1 MDHYKTLG
9 VDKQAS
15 ADDIKRAFR
24 KLAMQH
30 HPDRGGN
37 EAQFKEIQAAYDVLG
52 DPQRR
57 AEYDNPR
64 QQGFK
69 FSTGPGFAAGP
80 GGFDFDQ
87 IFSMFGADMGRRA
100 TRNQVRISLWITLRD
115 VAQGGT
121 RTLNV
126 SSSTGSHMVEI
137 EIPAMI
143 EDGSTVQYTKL
154 APDGSDLLVQFRIKP
169 DPVWQRQGSTLLLD
183 QPVLIWTLLAGGE
196 ITVVTLADQRLTVT
210 VPANTKPGTLLRVRG
225 HGLKDAHGRIG
236 DLMVR
241 VQAQLPEKV
250 SPELMAAIQRET
262 SG

>member
-57 AEYDNPR
+57 AEYDQP
-64 QQGFK
+64 QPQGFK
-69 FSTGPGFAAGP
+69 FTAGP

-87 IFSMFGADMGRRA
+87 IFNMFGTDMGRRNQ
-100 TRNQVRISLWITLRD
+100 RSQVRLTLWITLRD
-115 VAQGGT
+115 VVQGGT
-121 RTLNV
+121 RTINV
-126 SSSTGSHMVEI
+126 STTAGSNMVSI
-137 EIPAMI
+137 QIPAMI
-143 EDGSTVQYTKL
+143 EDGNTVQYSKM

-169 DPVWQRQGSTLLLD
+169 DPMWQRQGNTLMLD
-183 QPVLIWTLLAGGE
+183 QPVLIWTLLIGGE
-196 ITVVTLADQRLTVT
+196 ITVTTLRDQVLTVRI
-210 VPANTKPGTLLRVRG
+210 PAHTRPGTVMRVRG
-225 HGLKDAHGRIG
+225 HGLTDAQNRAG

-241 VQAQLPEKV
+241 VQAQLPETV

-262 SG
+262 HG

>member
-121 RTLNV
+121 LKVKVPPR
-126 SSSTGSHMVEI
+126 H
-137 EIPAMI
+137 
-143 EDGSTVQYTKL
+143 
-154 APDGSDLLVQFRIKP
+154 LLPERVTF
-169 DPVWQRQGSTLLLD
+169 
-183 QPVLIWTLLAGGE
+183 AGGAAFTSTDTVSD
-196 ITVVTLADQRLTVT
+196 ITRQLFAFR
-210 VPANTKPGTLLRVRG
+210 A
-225 HGLKDAHGRIG
+225 
-236 DLMVR
+236 
-241 VQAQLPEKV
+241 VQW
-250 SPELMAAIQRET
+250 
-262 SG
+262 